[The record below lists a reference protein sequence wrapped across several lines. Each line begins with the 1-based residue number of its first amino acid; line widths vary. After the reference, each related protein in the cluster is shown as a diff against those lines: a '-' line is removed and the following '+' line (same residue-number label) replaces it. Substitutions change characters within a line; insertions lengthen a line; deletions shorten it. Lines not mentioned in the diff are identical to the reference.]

1 MSRGKLLGG
10 SAAVVAVLAVA
21 IGAFWYFV
29 LRDTSPDEVSL
40 EAAIGSIGTPTATAT
55 TTTTSGSDT
64 TASPA
69 ASESTPAVEAEGLA
83 GAWTVSS
90 SGETFV
96 GYRVNEELARVGF
109 ATAVGRTS
117 GVIAEVMLSETQLE
131 SATIEADMTQLASD
145 SNMRDGQLRNQGI
158 ETSRF
163 PTATFVVTEAMD
175 LPAGLES
182 GDAVD
187 VTLKGDLTLHGV
199 TKAVEIPGQAQ
210 YVDGNL
216 VVIGSLPILFAD
228 YDIEKPNGASVLSI
242 EDNGIM
248 EFQLILARDGSASG
262 T

>member
-1 MSRGKLLGG
+1 MSRGKLFGAG
-10 SAAVVAVLAVA
+10 ATVVAVLAVA
-21 IGAFWYFV
+21 IGSFWYFV

-40 EAAIGSIGTPTATAT
+40 EAAIGSIATSTPTTANG
-55 TTTTSGSDT
+55 SGA

-69 ASESTPAVEAEGLA
+69 TSDATPAVEAQGLA

-117 GVIAEVMLSETQLE
+117 GVTAEVMLTEDRLE
-131 SATIEADMTQLASD
+131 SATIEADMTKLASD

-158 ETSRF
+158 ETNRF
-163 PTATFVVTEAMD
+163 PTSTFVVTEAID
-175 LPAGLES
+175 LPEGIES
-182 GDAVD
+182 GDAVAI
-187 VTLKGDLTLHGV
+187 TLKGDLTLHGV
-199 TKAVEIPGQAQ
+199 RKAVEIPGEAQ
-210 YVDGNL
+210 YVDGSL

-242 EDNGIM
+242 EDNGVM
-248 EFQLILARDGSASG
+248 EFQLILVRDGSASG